1 MGLRLREG
9 QVQGWGQVACL
20 PVEEE
25 ASKGLEGL
33 P

>member
-9 QVQGWGQVACL
+9 QVQGWGQVECL